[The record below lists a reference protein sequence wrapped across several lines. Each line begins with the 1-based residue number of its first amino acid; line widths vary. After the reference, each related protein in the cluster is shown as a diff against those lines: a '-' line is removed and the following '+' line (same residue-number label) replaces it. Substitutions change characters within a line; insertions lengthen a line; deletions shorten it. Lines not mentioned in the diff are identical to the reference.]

1 MATVVNT
8 KLSSLINP
16 EVLADMIDGKLVDA
30 MKFTPLCK
38 VDDTLVGTPGDTVTL
53 PQYAYIGDAI
63 DVAELVDFDI
73 SELTASTQSVQVKK
87 VGKGVTISDE
97 AVLSGYGDPVGE
109 IGNQL
114 LTSIASKLDND
125 VLTALDNA
133 TLIHGVVTVTPDE
146 VNNALI
152 KLGEDFEGEKYLFVS
167 PASYAALRAAGDW
180 VPASEIAAGAV
191 LRGVVGMI
199 YGCYVVITNK
209 ITTNNKAYIV
219 KPGAVALFMK
229 RGVLVEDD
237 RNIVNKSTTFTAD
250 KHYAP
255 YLYDASKVVKL
266 GAATLTELDLEQTSN
281 IASNKATF
289 EIVGYPTNLSYGWK
303 AYYAQN
309 LNSAVPVEVGDTFD
323 NSAGATHAA
332 FAVEFEQGV
341 GLSATNAK
349 YSQVLYVDA
358 AGKIRA
364 SGDVEAVTTL
374 SVD

>member
-8 KLSSLINP
+8 KLASLINP
-16 EVLADMIDGKLVDA
+16 QVMADMIDRKLVDA

-38 VDDTLVGTPGDTVTL
+38 VDDTLIGRPGDTVTL
-53 PQYAYIGDAI
+53 PQYAYIGDAV

-73 SELTASTQSVQVKK
+73 SELTASTQEVKVKK

-125 VLTALDNA
+125 VLAALDNA

-180 VPASEIAAGAV
+180 IPASEIAAGAV

-229 RGVLVEDD
+229 RGVLVEND
-237 RNIVNKSTTFTAD
+237 RNIINKSTTFTAD

-266 GAATLTELDLEQTSN
+266 GAATLTELVLKQTSN
-281 IASNKATF
+281 IANGKATF
-289 EIVGYPTNLSYGWK
+289 EVTGYPTNVSYGWK

-309 LNSAVPVEVGDTFD
+309 LAAAVSVAVGDTFD
-323 NSAGATHAA
+323 NGSGKTHAA
-332 FAVEFEQGV
+332 FTVEFEQGV

-364 SGDVEAVTTL
+364 SGDVAAATTL
-374 SVD
+374 AA